1 MLLKYNCNSEL
12 EITGLGIFQPNQF
25 VVVGDE
31 ERAKR
36 YLDSGYFDIVE
47 EKKSKKKYRK
57 SNKIFK
63 KRIEE
68 NA

>member
-1 MLLKYNCNSEL
+1 MLLKYNRDSEL
-12 EITGLGIFQPNQF
+12 EVVGLGVFQPGQLVM
-25 VVVGDE
+25 VVDE
-31 ERAKR
+31 KAKNS
-36 YLDSGYFDIVE
+36 YLDTGYFDIVE